1 MANYPDISTTAYGG
15 QGAAGSAQAA
25 ANSFI
30 PIAWHRELL
39 VSREPKLQ
47 LVDRLTRIN
56 FIGRKGDTLRIPFF
70 SNLTTSDF
78 TPGVAVIPQVNAE
91 GKKDLIVNQHVYS
104 AVQLDDVLA
113 MQADYNLRAEFN
125 KQMGIALAKDL
136 ETKCWKAL
144 VGTDYKGTSAAL
156 STTYRV
162 IGGDGETAYADA
174 GTGNASD
181 LTDAGLRR
189 VIRRL
194 KDNNVPDN
202 MDEWALIIPPSQEEA
217 LLGIDKF
224 VLYQNI
230 GSTDPL
236 RRGLIGRLYGVPV
249 FVSSFCPRFLAA
261 DGVTYNRVAIML
273 HKSAMAVG
281 VQMNPRFQTQ
291 YKVEYLANLMVAD
304 QLYGVKALRTDD
316 TDVSS
321 SNYRLSHAC
330 AIYTK

>member
-1 MANYPDISTTAYGG
+1 MASETSNGG
-15 QGAAGSAQAA
+15 MGAAGTAQQAA
-25 ANSFI
+25 NTFI

-39 VSREPKLQ
+39 VSREPELR

-56 FIGRKGDTLRIPFF
+56 FVGKKGDTLRIPFF
-70 SNLTTSDF
+70 SNLTTTAFVS
-78 TPGVAVIPQVNAE
+78 GVAVVPQVNPE
-91 GKKDLIVNQHVYS
+91 GKKDMVIDKHEYS

-125 KQMGIALAKDL
+125 KQMGIALAKAL
-136 ETKCWKAL
+136 ETNCWKAF
-144 VGTDYKGTSAAL
+144 VGTDYVGTSAAL

-162 IGGDGETAYADA
+162 IGGDGETAYSNS
-174 GTGNASD
+174 GSGNGAD

-189 VIRRL
+189 AIRKL
-194 KDNNVPDN
+194 KDNDVPGN
-202 MDEWALIIPPSQEEA
+202 MDEWTLLIPPSQEEA

-236 RRGLIGRLYGVPV
+236 RRGLIGRLYGIPTM
-249 FVSSFCPRFLAA
+249 VSNFCPTVTAA
-261 DGVTYNRVAIML
+261 DGVTKYRVAL
-273 HKSAMAVG
+273 LFHKSALAVG
-281 VQMNPRFQTQ
+281 VQMNPRFQVQ
-291 YKVEYLANLMVAD
+291 YRVEYLANLMVAD

-321 SNYRLSHAC
+321 SNYRKSHAIALYC
-330 AIYTK
+330 K